1 MPSQWPALASR
12 FHGAAPTSPEAAAA
26 EQLSAL
32 FGDDSVLARNRAR
45 LADASAPI
53 EERRAALSLLKR
65 ANDAEAIPLYIQ
77 LLDDPAFR
85 SASIPLLAGT
95 DNPAAAA
102 ALLRQFPSLS
112 PDDRAAALATLTSHP
127 ILGRALLASVESGSF
142 EKKHL
147 TALHV
152 RQLRNLNDAQI
163 DERLNRVWGRTADSP
178 TELKARIAELSQK
191 YQQAPRWAYSVAAGR
206 KVYET
211 LCASCHT
218 FDGRGGN
225 LGPDLTGSWRNGTQY
240 FIENIVDP
248 NAVIGADFQ
257 LNLITKRDGSVVS
270 GMVERES
277 DTGLVVRAVT
287 ETLTVPKNQISERKI
302 MEQSLMPP
310 GLLDTIS
317 EREAVELLMFLSD
330 KR

>member
-1 MPSQWPALASR
+1 MS
-12 FHGAAPTSPEAAAA
+12 
-26 EQLSAL
+26 
-32 FGDDSVLARNRAR
+32 
-45 LADASAPI
+45 
-53 EERRAALSLLKR
+53 
-65 ANDAEAIPLYIQ
+65 
-77 LLDDPAFR
+77 
-85 SASIPLLAGT
+85 
-95 DNPAAAA
+95 
-102 ALLRQFPSLS
+102 
-112 PDDRAAALATLTSHP
+112 
-127 ILGRALLASVESGSF
+127 
-142 EKKHL
+142 
-147 TALHV
+147 
-152 RQLRNLNDAQI
+152 DAQI

-178 TELKARIAELSQK
+178 TELKARIAELSQN

-277 DTGLVVRAVT
+277 DTGLVVRTVT
-287 ETLTVPKNQISERKI
+287 ETVTVPKNQISERKI